1 MRKKVQLYIE
11 GKRADLDDASF
22 LLLNYTQEDLSDPV
36 VVRNSFSKQITLKGT
51 PANDEIFGHLYRNDR
66 NTLYGSPYTGP
77 NFDPCR
83 KTSFVLYNEANE
95 IIESGYLKLDSIEQ
109 TQRKRAYKVTLY
121 GGLGSFLYGISY
133 KPDGEKMTL
142 ADLDYGVTLD
152 FTINRQA
159 VADAWA
165 RIGGDT
171 SKSAKWDYINFVPCY
186 SGLPSGEFN
195 ADKAVVYASSVG
207 LPDAVGDFRTQ
218 SGWTLVT
225 LPEKVTGNEAK
236 DFRSYLQKPC
246 FRMRAIIEA
255 LTGSLNNG
263 GYTVNLD
270 PEFFDD
276 SNPYWNDTWL
286 TLPKL
291 QDLNIDDAGSSGTFT
306 INFPG
311 TYTIPGGGDV
321 GSLYNVNMNLALVVP
336 ILTPQAGDWALD
348 CVDIWSGGVGHYLNY
363 YEIQVT
369 VYDGLDAVIE
379 TLYFRISTAQ
389 PETGYNQMDAVVD
402 YVDGTTGVMYKNGS
416 PFLFPVSISE
426 YGANKISV
434 SVSQLQA
441 NWGTLQTPSYPN
453 TIWPWGSSDAGTGV
467 AIGSGSPV
475 DVPNSNF
482 SYNYVKSSTVRTG
495 ATITQAALLSGGNTP
510 ADYLLSYC
518 KMFGL
523 QLISHKDSKTVDIV
537 LRKNFYNG
545 GTVDINGRI
554 DRGREITKRP
564 FAFDARW
571 YKWQTPM
578 NGEWPEYYAT
588 KYGQTYGQYRVNTG
602 YAFDATDKSVTDG
615 IKFSG
620 AAPVM
625 ETSKYFCDLMDGAQP
640 IPSLFLGGGKFTL
653 FKGGETT
660 EADIPIPVSIQKT
673 WYNPTYPMHDDWP
686 KMQFHGK
693 NNGSMDER
701 DTLVFF
707 GGMESPA
714 SGYVSLTDDVRVMLQ
729 LNGNAPCWLPQYCV
743 YDYTCGVSSLPKF
756 TRYIWTGGAVT
767 KSLDWGDP
775 IEAQMPGVTFTAG
788 GNLFDQYWT
797 KYIADRYDDD
807 SVVLTAWVD
816 LRGFQVNENL
826 MRQFYAFDGAIWVL
840 NRIIDHSLTTF
851 GPTKCEFVK
860 VQDKTNYTTY

>member
-1 MRKKVQLYIE
+1 MRNKVKLYIE
-11 GKRADLDDASF
+11 GIQADLDSGSF
-22 LLLNYTQEDLSDPV
+22 VLLNYAAEDLTNPTIV
-36 VVRNSFSKQITLKGT
+36 KNSFSKQITLQGT
-51 PANDEIFGHLYRNDR
+51 PRNDEIFGHLYRNDR
-66 NTLYGSPYTGP
+66 NTVYGSPYTGP

-83 KTSFVLYNEANE
+83 KTSFAIYNEANE
-95 IIESGYLKLDSIEQ
+95 LLESGYLKLDEIV
-109 TQRKRAYKVTLY
+109 TTRRRRWYKVTLY
-121 GGLGSFLYGISY
+121 GGLGSFLYGLSY

-171 SKSAKWDYINFVPCY
+171 SKAAKWDYVNFIPSY
-186 SGLPSGEFN
+186 MGLPSGEFN

-207 LPDAVGDFRTQ
+207 LPDTVGEFRTQ

-321 GSLYNVNMNLALVVP
+321 GSLYNVNMNLALAVP
-336 ILTPQAGDWALD
+336 ILSAQAGDWALD
-348 CVDIWSGGVGHYLNY
+348 CTDIWSGGVGHYLNY

-369 VYDGLDAVIE
+369 VYDGMDAVIE

-389 PETGYNQMDAVVD
+389 PETGFRQMDAVVD
-402 YVDGTTGVMYKNGS
+402 YVDGTTGVMYKDGA

-434 SVSQLQA
+434 SVTQLQA
-441 NWGTLQTPSYPN
+441 NWGTLQTPTYPN

-475 DVPNSNF
+475 DVPGSNF

-495 ATITQAALLSGGNTP
+495 STITQAALLSTEHTP

-518 KMFGL
+518 KTFGL
-523 QLISHKDSKTVDIV
+523 QLLAHKDTKTVDII

-545 GTVDINGRI
+545 GTIDLNPRI
-554 DRGREITKRP
+554 DRGREINKRP
-564 FAFDARW
+564 FSFDARW
-571 YKWQTPM
+571 YRWQTPM
-578 NGEWPEYYAT
+578 KGDWPEFYAT
-588 KYGQTYGQYRVNTG
+588 KYGQTFGQYRVNTG
-602 YAFDATDKSVTDG
+602 YAFDAADKSVTDG
-615 IKFSG
+615 IVFSG
-620 AAPVM
+620 AASVM

-660 EADIPIPVSIQKT
+660 EADLPIPVSAQKT
-673 WYNPTYPMHDDWP
+673 WFNPSHPMHDDWP

-693 NNGSMDER
+693 NNGSTDER

-756 TRYIWTGGAVT
+756 TRYVWSGDDVT
-767 KSLDWGDP
+767 ASLDWGDP
-775 IEAQMPGVTFTAG
+775 LETQIPGSSFSAG
-788 GNLFDQYWT
+788 SNVFDAYWS

-807 SVVLTAWVD
+807 SAVVTAYVD
-816 LRGFQVNENL
+816 LRGLFVNEDLLRN
-826 MRQFYAFDGAIWVL
+826 FYAFDGAVWAL
-840 NRIIDHSLTTF
+840 NRIIDHSLTTD

-860 VQDKTNYTTY
+860 VQDKTNYTSL